1 MISSSEDEDATA
13 RVVLLAMTGSTVLSE
28 VKV

>member
-1 MISSSEDEDATA
+1 MISSSQDEDATA
-13 RVVLLAMTGSTVLSE
+13 RVVLQSMTGSTVLSE